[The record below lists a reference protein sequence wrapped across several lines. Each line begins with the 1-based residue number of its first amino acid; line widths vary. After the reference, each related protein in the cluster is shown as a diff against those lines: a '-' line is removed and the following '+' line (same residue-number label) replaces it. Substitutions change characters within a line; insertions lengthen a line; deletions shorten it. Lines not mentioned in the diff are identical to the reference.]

1 MLNMKK
7 LKQKEVKYISEASR
21 AGLKSRSIRFKN
33 SVFFPIGIV
42 LQENRFLER
51 DEEFGLGY
59 LEF

>member
-21 AGLKSRSIRFKN
+21 AGFKSRYVRFTS
-33 SVFFPIGIV
+33 SVFFHIGIV

-51 DEEFGLGY
+51 DEDFSLGY

>member
-7 LKQKEVKYISEASR
+7 LKQKEVKYISEVSR
-21 AGLKSRSIRFKN
+21 AGFKSRYVRFTS

-51 DEEFGLGY
+51 DEDFSLGY